1 MEHLCTHLKITNTD
15 TKRKIWTVF
24 EELVRKNH
32 CELMKD
38 RNLDQ
43 LLMCAVYM
51 ICKLT
56 KLNKNFAEII
66 KSYRSQPQAT
76 SDIYRNVLIG
86 SKKVLGVGKS
96 ETTCKFSFY
105 WYNLVDGIMSELQEE
120 RGDLIQF
127 YNKVIIQAMK
137 KFAQKFVVRGDDNV
151 SKSYFSVVKNVV

>member
-1 MEHLCTHLKITNTD
+1 MEHLCTHLKITNID

-56 KLNKNFAEII
+56 NLNKSFAEII
-66 KSYRSQPQAT
+66 KSYRTQPQAT
-76 SDIYRNVLIG
+76 SDIYRKVLIRA
-86 SKKVLGVGKS
+86 KKTKVVGKIRFQNFTRNFLS
-96 ETTCKFSFY
+96 
-105 WYNLVDGIMSELQEE
+105 
-120 RGDLIQF
+120 
-127 YNKVIIQAMK
+127 
-137 KFAQKFVVRGDDNV
+137 
-151 SKSYFSVVKNVV
+151 